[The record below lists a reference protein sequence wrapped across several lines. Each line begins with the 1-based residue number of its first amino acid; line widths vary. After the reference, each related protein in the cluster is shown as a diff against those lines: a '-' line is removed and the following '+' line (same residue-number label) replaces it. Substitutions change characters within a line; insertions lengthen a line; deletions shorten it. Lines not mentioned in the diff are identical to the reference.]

1 MNAFNFFFFNM
12 LSQCLV
18 TPITE
23 KVISYLLV
31 LRQQLYIAVEIQFF
45 LIYFKILRI
54 FSIEIISIVMLKN
67 INNKK
72 RIGIIFDLTAYSL
85 EKV

>member
-1 MNAFNFFFFNM
+1 MNAFNLFFFNM

-72 RIGIIFDLTAYSL
+72 ESG
-85 EKV
+85 

>member
-1 MNAFNFFFFNM
+1 MLLIIIFFNM

-72 RIGIIFDLTAYSL
+72 ESG
-85 EKV
+85 

>member
-72 RIGIIFDLTAYSL
+72 ESG
-85 EKV
+85 

>member
-1 MNAFNFFFFNM
+1 M

-31 LRQQLYIAVEIQFF
+31 LRQQLYIAVETQFF

-67 INNKK
+67 INKKK
-72 RIGIIFDLTAYSL
+72 RIGIIFDLTAYSF